1 MSNIAKLQ
9 KAIYSNLDTLQDL
22 YKQAEGLH
30 GLIEQVNDDKLKQS
44 LTKTYNQVI
53 ETLGKHIDTTDE
65 LIKALKKALNE

>member
-9 KAIYSNLDTLQDL
+9 KAIYSNLDTLKDL

-30 GLIEQVNDDKLKQS
+30 GLIEQVKDDTLKKS
-44 LTKTYNQVI
+44 LTDNYDQVI

-65 LIKALKKALNE
+65 LIKALKKALDD

>member
-30 GLIEQVNDDKLKQS
+30 GLIEQVGDDKLKKG
-44 LTKTYNQVI
+44 LTDTYDQVI

-65 LIKALKKALNE
+65 LIKELKKALNE

>member
-30 GLIEQVNDDKLKQS
+30 GFIEQVADSSLKKN
-44 LTKTYNQVI
+44 LTDTYDQVI
-53 ETLGKHIDTTDE
+53 ETLSKHIDTTDE
-65 LIKALKKALNE
+65 LIKALKKALDE